1 MRVTGVALSK
11 SPPLFLLSPLQ
22 LSVVCGRRGGS
33 LPCMWKKAFFLF
45 HQDLF
50 PQRQQSLSVKPRSP
64 SLQHS
69 EAQDILLWLSA
80 GGLNSRSCF
89 QMPWSPA
96 VLNAGSKLKIF
107 LPFFFFFLAS
117 SRPFFTFALRSVS
130 GITVL
135 PWEQVRQPP
144 REPLGPKTLS
154 ASLFTHCSMCW
165 WLLPVE

>member
-1 MRVTGVALSK
+1 MRRGSFQRVESIQLPPPPPGGQSEGHMRVTGVALSK

-22 LSVVCGRRGGS
+22 LSVVCGRQGGS
-33 LPCMWKKAFFLF
+33 LPCMWKKSFFLF

-50 PQRQQSLSVKPRSP
+50 PQRQQSLSVKPRST

-96 VLNAGSKLKIF
+96 VLNAGSKLKLF
-107 LPFFFFFLAS
+107 LPFFFLS
-117 SRPFFTFALRSVS
+117 SNL
-130 GITVL
+130 
-135 PWEQVRQPP
+135 
-144 REPLGPKTLS
+144 
-154 ASLFTHCSMCW
+154 
-165 WLLPVE
+165 